1 MAQGI
6 YMKSQWPRL
15 PVKMMGLFIQDC
27 CFRPVSQPLMR
38 QQPRA
43 QAQFTFFL
51 RLLFIIQK
59 IWYNLI
65 K

>member
-1 MAQGI
+1 MAQRI

-15 PVKMMGLFIQDC
+15 PVKMMGLFIQGC
-27 CFRPVSQPLMR
+27 CLCPASKLLMGEQPM
-38 QQPRA
+38 P